1 MPFAH
6 GSPLMAGVGAFVA
19 PRSTPLPPSMPTHG
33 RALFMDYRVPLPGN
47 QVKIASSFEG
57 PSRSSIRAYS
67 LFSSMGQAM
76 EEETL

>member
-1 MPFAH
+1 
-6 GSPLMAGVGAFVA
+6 
-19 PRSTPLPPSMPTHG
+19 
-33 RALFMDYRVPLPGN
+33 MDYRVPLPGN

>member
-1 MPFAH
+1 
-6 GSPLMAGVGAFVA
+6 
-19 PRSTPLPPSMPTHG
+19 
-33 RALFMDYRVPLPGN
+33 MDYRVPLPGN
-47 QVKIASSFEG
+47 QVKIAASFEE